1 MIWTAFIELGILVLL
16 VGVVVW
22 AIRRK
27 PEDKGKG

>member
-27 PEDKGKG
+27 PEDNGKG